1 MASITFREVEGS
13 SLKYW
18 LLFGALGLFV
28 LFGALAWNTMHHHGH
43 VITGMDNQIVWGLPH
58 VFAVFLIVAAS
69 GALNVASIASVFN
82 KPMYKPLA
90 PLSAILSLALLAGGL
105 LVLVLDLGRSDRLTV
120 AMTNFNLKSMFT
132 WNVFLYSG
140 FFALVGIY
148 LWTML
153 DRSVKAYSKAAG
165 TAAFLWRLTLTT
177 GTGSLFGFLISR
189 ELYGTAV
196 MAPMFVIMSFSY
208 GLAIYLM
215 VLAAA
220 YNWTGRALGD
230 AVMGRL
236 KTLLAVFVAAVLY
249 FVVVHHLTSL
259 YFTKEHAVEAFILRD
274 GGTITN
280 LFWIGQIVI
289 GGVIPLLILL
299 TALGR
304 QRLWLMVACALVAL
318 GGIAQMYVT
327 IIGAQAYP
335 LDMFPGMTV
344 SSSFFDGEI
353 HSYSPSTPEIFLGLG
368 GVAVALLMT
377 LFAVKVLRLLPVSL
391 DDATVAALDTH

>member
-18 LLFGALGLFV
+18 LLFGFLGLFV

-90 PLSAILSLALLAGGL
+90 PLSAILSLALMLGGL
-105 LVLVLDLGRSDRLTV
+105 LVLVLDLGRSDRLIV
-120 AMTNFNLKSMFT
+120 AMTHFNFKSMFT

-140 FFALVGIY
+140 FFGLVGVY

-153 DRSVKAYSKAAG
+153 DRSVKTYSKAAG
-165 TAAFLWRLTLTT
+165 TAAFIWRLTLTT
-177 GTGSLFGFLISR
+177 GTGSLFGFLVAR
-189 ELYGTAV
+189 ELYGTA
-196 MAPMFVIMSFSY
+196 MLAPMFIIMSFAY

-220 YNWTGRALGD
+220 YAWTGRPLGD
-230 AVMGRL
+230 AVMMRL
-236 KTLLAVFVAAVLY
+236 KTLLVVFVAAVLY
-249 FVVVHHLTSL
+249 FVVVQHMTSL
-259 YFTKEHAVEAFILRD
+259 YFTKFHAVEAFILRD
-274 GGTITN
+274 GGIFTT
-280 LFWIGQIVI
+280 LFWVGQIVI
-289 GGVIPLLILL
+289 GCVVPLVILL
-299 TALGR
+299 SSLGK
-304 QRLWLMVACALVAL
+304 QRTWIMIACALIIL
-318 GGIAQMYVT
+318 GGIVQMYVT

-335 LDMFPGMTV
+335 LDMFPGLIEK
-344 SSSFFDGEI
+344 SSFFDGEV
-353 HSYSPSTPEIFLGLG
+353 HSYSPSLPELFLGLG
-368 GVAVALLMT
+368 GVAIALLVT
-377 LFAVKVLRLLPVSL
+377 VFAIKVLRLLPASL
-391 DDATVAALDTH
+391 DDATVAKLEH

>member
-18 LLFGALGLFV
+18 LLFGGLGLFV
-28 LFGALAWNTMHHHGH
+28 LFGALAWNYMHHHGH
-43 VITGMDNQIVWGLPH
+43 VVTGMDNQIVWGLPH

-90 PLSAILSLALLAGGL
+90 PLSAILALALMAGGL
-105 LVLVLDLGRSDRLTV
+105 LVLVLDLGRSDRLIV
-120 AMTNFNLKSMFT
+120 AMTHFNFKSMFT

-140 FFALVGIY
+140 FFGLVGVY

-153 DRSVKAYSKAAG
+153 DRSVKSYSKAAG
-165 TAAFLWRLTLTT
+165 TAAFIWRLALTT
-177 GTGSLFGFLISR
+177 GTGSLFGFLIAR
-189 ELYGTAV
+189 ELYGSS
-196 MAPMFVIMSFSY
+196 MLAPMFIIMSFAY

-220 YNWTGRALGD
+220 YAWTGRPLGD
-230 AVMGRL
+230 AVMMRL
-236 KTLLAVFVAAVLY
+236 KNLLAVFVAAVLY
-249 FVVVHHLTSL
+249 FVVVYHMTNL
-259 YFTKEHAVEAFILRD
+259 YFTKLHSVEAFVLRD
-274 GGTITN
+274 GGLFTT
-280 LFWIGQIVI
+280 LFWVVQILIGC
-289 GGVIPLLILL
+289 VIPLVILL

-304 QRLWLMVACALVAL
+304 QRAWIMIACALIIV
-318 GGIAQMYVT
+318 GGVAQMYVT

-335 LDMFPGMTV
+335 LDMFPGLV
-344 SSSFFDGEI
+344 EKSSYFDGVV
-353 HSYSPSTPEIFLGLG
+353 HSYTPSVPELFLGLG

-377 LFAVKVLRLLPVSL
+377 TFGVKVLRLLPASL
-391 DDATVAALDTH
+391 DDATVAKLEH